1 MLRDRG
7 ISPTAR
13 TRIVATL
20 GPASSSEDG
29 IRALV
34 EAGVDVFRV
43 NFSHGTHA
51 EHAARIAAVRGVAG
65 ARPIAILQDL
75 AGPKLRLAHAVRA
88 RAGDV
93 ITLAL
98 PATVRPGDPVLL
110 ADGVMQL
117 EVLEDGRC
125 RVIVGGDI
133 PAGKGINLPSSRI
146 DLPSVTAKDQDDL
159 RAGLAMGVDFVGVS
173 FVRRAVDLAAARA
186 SGLPVIAKIETAA
199 ATEHLEEIVDAA
211 DGIMVA
217 RGDLGVE
224 IPIERVPMLQKRL
237 IALANRA
244 AKPVITATQML
255 RSMVESLVPTRAEA
269 TDVANAVLDGT
280 DAVMLSEET
289 AVGQHPVAAV
299 AMMRRIL
306 CAAEPSLVERSPGAE
321 RDPAAVIA
329 EAACDLARRV
339 AAAAI
344 VVPTQT
350 GATARRI
357 AARRPRM
364 PIVALTPDD
373 AVRRRLS
380 LVWGV
385 TALTAPWPGHDIET
399 LLGHFRGPLH
409 ATGLVATGA
418 PVVLT
423 AGWPLA
429 GTTNLV
435 HVTTL

>member
-1 MLRDRG
+1 
-7 ISPTAR
+7 
-13 TRIVATL
+13 
-20 GPASSSEDG
+20 
-29 IRALV
+29 
-34 EAGVDVFRV
+34 
-43 NFSHGTHA
+43 
-51 EHAARIAAVRGVAG
+51 
-65 ARPIAILQDL
+65 
-75 AGPKLRLAHAVRA
+75 
-88 RAGDV
+88 
-93 ITLAL
+93 
-98 PATVRPGDPVLL
+98 VLL

-306 CAAEPSLVERSPGAE
+306 CAAEPSLVERPPGAE

-399 LLGHFRGPLH
+399 LLGHFRGSLH
-409 ATGLVATGA
+409 ATWLVATGA
-418 PVVLT
+418 PVVFT